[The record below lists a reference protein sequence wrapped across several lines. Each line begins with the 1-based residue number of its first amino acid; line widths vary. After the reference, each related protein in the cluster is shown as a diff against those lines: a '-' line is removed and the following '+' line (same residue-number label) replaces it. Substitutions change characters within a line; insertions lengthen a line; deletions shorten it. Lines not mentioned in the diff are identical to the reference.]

1 MSNYSYASRLRNGQD
16 MLAAIKEMVDY
27 NPSRTQ
33 ESITGFLT
41 HLDQIVDTN
50 GAETNLLKEY
60 SFLVDERQKVFFL
73 NYDSLDKKFLSMK
86 NAVISQYGKKSQEV
100 KVLKRIHNRMQFNKV
115 SNAPDLVPS
124 EKENA
129 EENAGEPVETVQ
141 KKPVNHAE
149 KTFGS
154 MAKNLSDFVTMI
166 AGFNSYQPGIDEL
179 KLENLQT
186 YLSYIKSLNDR
197 VAEKK
202 TKLTNIKHLRKEQ
215 YDELK
220 DRGDR
225 IKFYIKSKY
234 GANSNE
240 YKQVRSMLL

>member
-1 MSNYSYASRLRNGQD
+1 MKTGNYSYASRLRNGQD
-16 MLAAIKEMVDY
+16 MLAAIKEMVEY
-27 NPSRTQ
+27 NPSRSQ
-33 ESITGFLT
+33 ESIIGFST

-50 GAETNLLKEY
+50 SAETNLLKEY

-73 NYDSLDKKFLSMK
+73 NDDSLDKKFLSIK
-86 NAVISQYGKKSQEV
+86 NAVMSQYGKKSQEV

-115 SNAPDLVPS
+115 SNTTNSVPT
-124 EKENA
+124 ENENA
-129 EENAGEPVETVQ
+129 EESVDTIQNKT
-141 KKPVNHAE
+141 VNHAE

-166 AGFNSYQPGIDEL
+166 SGFNSYQPGIEEL

-186 YLSYIKSLNDR
+186 YLSYIKSLNDG

-215 YDELK
+215 YNELK

-240 YKQVRSMLL
+240 YKQVRSILL